1 MAFNKDKVLQAAQE
15 LIGKGKIPEA
25 IREYQRLL
33 SQDPRDQNALNTVGD
48 LYARSKNIPEAVRY
62 YTKLAD
68 VYVKEGFLVRGI
80 AMFKKISK
88 LDPGDTNAMERLADL
103 YTMQGLL
110 SEARAQYLHL
120 AEMYLKGS
128 QAPQAMQIMQKVLDL
143 DPENLKIQERLANL
157 YERHNQP
164 VEAAQIYRKLA
175 ERLLGEEQ
183 TDEALKRAEKAV
195 ELAPEHPAVRLAQA
209 RALQRA
215 GRAPEGLAALEKI
228 PNLEEQVEALE
239 LLLALRLET
248 GQPDAAFE
256 LAEKLFAADPH
267 KIGGLVQLARYS
279 AKQGDGGRAVELLQ
293 RVTDAAL
300 DHDPFHVLEAVREV
314 VGLLP
319 ASPEGL
325 GLLARCAREVGD
337 PTTLQSA
344 LARQAHAALEAQNFA
359 RAKEIY
365 DELVAID
372 PNNAEYS
379 RGLNKARAGLGEAAV
394 VVETPGEAPPVFAE
408 QLEPAPAQI
417 ELDEETQAYF
427 NSTIT
432 DIDLFS
438 SYGMTDKALELAQQ
452 LIQRLPQHPQANE
465 KVLDLYIA
473 TSNGPGVVEVARRL
487 EGYHRE
493 MGNFQRAEELRQLG
507 AQYAHAPAAA
517 APAEEA
523 PAAEAEV
530 LPEAPVEA
538 APAEVPAAAEEIDLS
553 AEWMAAATPEE
564 AEPAP
569 AAAEIFEAPAP
580 AEPEPALVPEPAVFN
595 AKEATEEIEFYLNQ
609 GMLDMAR
616 DVVGRY
622 EGEFPDEPAVAEL
635 RERVEAAAAAPPPVP
650 AAEEAPA
657 PAEAVEEEPEP
668 VAAEAEATEGETYDL
683 VLEEQPKEEAAP
695 AGAMGADSFFSDL
708 AGELD
713 EALAG
718 KEAPPPGKGAP
729 AAPAKAAKAPPPIAA
744 PATPTLGALAEVFD
758 EFKADMGEVEE
769 VEDIETHYNL
779 GIAYKEMGLHDE
791 AISEFQKASKA
802 AEKQRAHTNFFQC
815 CILLGHCFME
825 KGHPQIAAR
834 WYERALKTPGVD
846 EEGATALRYDMGV
859 ALEQAGD
866 RKGALNCFLEVY
878 GSNVDYRD
886 VGDRIRELQ
895 GA

>member
-15 LIGKGKIPEA
+15 LIAKGKVPDA

-33 SQDPRDQNALNTVGD
+33 AQDPRDQNALNTVGD

-68 VYVKEGFLVRGI
+68 VYVKDGFLVRGI

-88 LDPGDTNAMERLADL
+88 LAVSDTNAMERLADL

-110 SEARAQYLHL
+110 SEARAQYLQL
-120 AEMYLKGS
+120 AELYLKGN

-143 DPENLKIQERLANL
+143 DPENLKIQEKLAGL
-157 YERHNQP
+157 YERHGQP
-164 VEAAQIYRKLA
+164 VEAAQIHRKLS
-175 ERLLGEEQ
+175 ERLLREDQNE
-183 TDEALKRAEKAV
+183 EALKRAERAV

-215 GRAPEGLAALEKI
+215 GRAQEALGALGKI
-228 PNLEEQVEALE
+228 PNLEEQVEPLE

-248 GQPDAAFE
+248 GQPEAAFE

-279 AKQGDGGRAVELLQ
+279 AKQGDAARAVELLQ

-300 DHDPFHVLEAVREV
+300 EHDPFHVLEAVREV

-319 ASPEGL
+319 DSPEGL
-325 GLLARCAREVGD
+325 ALLARAAREVGD
-337 PTTLQSA
+337 QGTLQTA
-344 LARQAHAALEAQNFA
+344 LALQGRAALEREDFA
-359 RAKEIY
+359 RAKPLF

-372 PNNAEYS
+372 PNNSEYS
-379 RGLNKARAGLGEAAV
+379 HGLNRARAGLGEAAAV
-394 VVETPGEAPPVFAE
+394 TETPQEAPPAFAE
-408 QLEPAPAQI
+408 QLEPPPAQI

-438 SYGMTDKALELAQQ
+438 SYGMTDKALELAKQ
-452 LIQRLPQHPQANE
+452 LLERLPQHPQANE
-465 KVLDLYIA
+465 KVLDLFIA

-487 EGYHRE
+487 EHYHRE

-507 AQYAHAPAAA
+507 AQYGHAPAAA
-517 APAEEA
+517 TAPAPGA
-523 PAAEAEV
+523 SVAADV
-530 LPEAPVEA
+530 VPEAPVEA
-538 APAEVPAAAEEIDLS
+538 APVEAPAADEIDLS
-553 AEWMAAATPEE
+553 AEWMAAAAPEE

-569 AAAEIFEAPAP
+569 SAAEVFAAAPP
-580 AEPEPALVPEPAVFN
+580 AEPEPAPEPAVFN

-622 EGEFPDEPAVAEL
+622 EGEFPGESAVAEL
-635 RERVEAAAAAPPPVP
+635 RARVEAAAAAPPLSR
-650 AAEEAPA
+650 AEEAPA
-657 PAEAVEEEPEP
+657 PTAVPEPEP
-668 VAAEAEATEGETYDL
+668 VAAEGEAAEGDTYDL
-683 VLEEQPKEEAAP
+683 VLEEQPKAEPAA
-695 AGAMGADSFFSDL
+695 AGSMTADSFFSDL

-713 EALAG
+713 EALADKG
-718 KEAPPPGKGAP
+718 APQPAKRAKGAP
-729 AAPAKAAKAPPPIAA
+729 AAPAKAARAPAPPSRA
-744 PATPTLGALAEVFD
+744 PAAPTLGALAEVFD

-802 AEKQRAHTNFFQC
+802 AEKQRAYQNLFQC

>member
-15 LIGKGKIPEA
+15 LIAKGKVPDA

-33 SQDPRDQNALNTVGD
+33 TQDPRDQNALNTIGD
-48 LYARSKNIPEAVRY
+48 LYARSKNVPEAVRY

-68 VYVKEGFLVRGI
+68 VYVKDGFLVRGI

-88 LDPGDTNAMERLADL
+88 LDVNDTNAMERLADL

-110 SEARAQYLHL
+110 SEARAQYLQL
-120 AEMYLKGS
+120 AEIYLKGN

-143 DPENLKIQERLANL
+143 DPENVKIQERLANL
-157 YERHNQP
+157 YERHGQP

-175 ERLLGEEQ
+175 ERLLREDQ
-183 TDEALKRAEKAV
+183 TEEALKRAEKAV

-209 RALQRA
+209 RALHQA
-215 GRAPEGLAALEKI
+215 GRAQEALAALEKV
-228 PNLEEQVEALE
+228 PNLQEHAEAGE
-239 LLLALRLET
+239 LLLTLRLET
-248 GQPDAAFE
+248 GQAEAATE
-256 LAEKLFAADPH
+256 LAESIFAADPH
-267 KIGGLVQLARYS
+267 KVGGLLQLSRYA
-279 AKQGDGGRAVELLQ
+279 AKQGDATRAVELLQ

-300 DHDPFHVLEAVREV
+300 EHDPFHVLEAVREV
-314 VGLLP
+314 VGQLP
-319 ASPEGL
+319 DSPEGL
-325 GLLARCAREVGD
+325 ALLARAAREVGD
-337 PTTLQSA
+337 QKTLQSA
-344 LARQAHAALEAQNFA
+344 LARQGHAALARQNFA
-359 RAKEIY
+359 RAKEVY
-365 DELVAID
+365 DELVSLD
-372 PNNAEYS
+372 PSNGEYS
-379 RGLNKARAGLGEAAV
+379 HGLNKARAGLGEAAA
-394 VVETPGEAPPVFAE
+394 VVEAPGEAPPVFAE
-408 QLEPAPAQI
+408 QLEPPPAQI

-427 NSTIT
+427 SSTMT

-438 SYGMTDKALELAQQ
+438 SYGMTDKALELARQ

-465 KVLDLYIA
+465 KLLDLFIA
-473 TSNGPGVVEVARRL
+473 TSNSGGVAEVSRRL
-487 EGYHRE
+487 EGYYRE
-493 MGNFQRAEELRQLG
+493 VGNYQRAEELRQLG
-507 AQYAHAPAAA
+507 AQYTHAPAEAA
-517 APAEEA
+517 VVPEA
-523 PAAEAEV
+523 PVAA
-530 LPEAPVEA
+530 APVEA
-538 APAEVPAAAEEIDLS
+538 ALAEAAGEIDLS
-553 AEWMAAATPEE
+553 AEWMAAATTEE
-564 AEPAP
+564 AAP
-569 AAAEIFEAPAP
+569 VA
-580 AEPEPALVPEPAVFN
+580 PEPAPEPAVYN
-595 AKEATEEIEFYLNQ
+595 AKEATDEIEFYLNQ

-616 DVVGRY
+616 DVAGRY
-622 EGEFPDEPAVAEL
+622 EHEFPGEPAVAEL
-635 RERVEAAAAAPPPVP
+635 RARVEAAAAAP
-650 AAEEAPA
+650 APA
-657 PAEAVEEEPEP
+657 PAVEEEPLEVSAATPEP
-668 VAAEAEATEGETYDL
+668 AAAEAEEGESYDL
-683 VLEEQPKEEAAP
+683 VLEEQPKAEPAVAA
-695 AGAMGADSFFSDL
+695 ASTADSFFSDL

-718 KEAPPPGKGAP
+718 KQAPPPAKGKGAGKAP
-729 AAPAKAAKAPPPIAA
+729 AAPAKAKAPPVAA
-744 PATPTLGALAEVFD
+744 ATPTLGALAEVFD

-802 AEKQRAHTNFFQC
+802 AEKQRAHSNLFQC

-834 WYERALKTPGVD
+834 WYERALRTPGVD

>member
-1 MAFNKDKVLQAAQE
+1 
-15 LIGKGKIPEA
+15 
-25 IREYQRLL
+25 
-33 SQDPRDQNALNTVGD
+33 
-48 LYARSKNIPEAVRY
+48 
-62 YTKLAD
+62 
-68 VYVKEGFLVRGI
+68 
-80 AMFKKISK
+80 
-88 LDPGDTNAMERLADL
+88 
-103 YTMQGLL
+103 LL
-110 SEARAQYLHL
+110 SEARVQYLQL
-120 AEMYLKGS
+120 AEIHLKGN
-128 QAPQAMQIMQKVLDL
+128 QAAQAMQIMQKVLDL
-143 DPENLKIQERLANL
+143 DPENVKIQEKLAGL
-157 YERHNQP
+157 YERHGQP

-175 ERLLGEEQ
+175 ERLLREEQ
-183 TDEALKRAEKAV
+183 TEEALKRAEKAV

-209 RALQRA
+209 RALHRS
-215 GRAPEGLAALEKI
+215 GRAPEALTALEKI
-228 PNLEEQVEALE
+228 PNLEEQMEALE
-239 LLLALRLET
+239 LLLTLRLEA
-248 GQPDAAFE
+248 GQPDAAVE
-256 LAEKLFAADPH
+256 LAERLVAADPH

-279 AKQGDGGRAVELLQ
+279 AKQGEGARAVELLQ

-300 DHDPFHVLEAVREV
+300 EHDPFHVLEAVREV

-319 ASPEGL
+319 DSPEGL
-325 GLLARCAREVGD
+325 ELLARAAREVGD
-337 PTTLQSA
+337 QATLQSA
-344 LARQAHAALEAQNFA
+344 LARQAHAALERQDFA
-359 RAKEIY
+359 RAKGLY

-372 PNNAEYS
+372 PNNSEYS
-379 RGLNKARAGLGEAAV
+379 HGLNKARAGLGEAAAV
-394 VVETPGEAPPVFAE
+394 TEMPSEAPPIFAE

-438 SYGMTDKALELAQQ
+438 SYGMTEKALELAQQ
-452 LIQRLPQHPQANE
+452 LLQRLPQQPQANE

-487 EGYHRE
+487 EGYYRE

-507 AQYAHAPAAA
+507 AQYGHAPAAA
-517 APAEEA
+517 APAAEA
-523 PAAEAEV
+523 PAPAEV
-530 LPEAPVEA
+530 VPEAPIEPAPVEA
-538 APAEVPAAAEEIDLS
+538 PAAEEIDLS
-553 AEWMAAATPEE
+553 AEWMAAATTEE

-569 AAAEIFEAPAP
+569 APMFEAPAP
-580 AEPEPALVPEPAVFN
+580 PAPEPAVFN
-595 AKEATEEIEFYLNQ
+595 AREATDEIEFYLKQ

-622 EGEFPDEPAVAEL
+622 EGEFPREPAVAEL
-635 RERVEAAAAAPPPVP
+635 RARVEAAAAAPAP
-650 AAEEAPA
+650 AVEEAPA
-657 PAEAVEEEPEP
+657 AEVPEPEP
-668 VAAEAEATEGETYDL
+668 VAAEADTEEGESYDL
-683 VLEEQPKEEAAP
+683 VLEEQPKAEP
-695 AGAMGADSFFSDL
+695 AKAGGMTADSFFSDL

-713 EALAG
+713 EALSE
-718 KEAPPPGKGAP
+718 KQAPPPAKGKGAP
-729 AAPAKAAKAPPPIAA
+729 AAPARAAKVPAPPSGA
-744 PATPTLGALAEVFD
+744 PSTPTLGALAEVFD

-802 AEKQRAHTNFFQC
+802 AEKQRAHTNLFQC

-846 EEGATALRYDMGV
+846 EEGTTALRYDMGV

>member
-15 LIGKGKIPEA
+15 LIAKGKIPDA

-33 SQDPRDQNALNTVGD
+33 AQDPRDQNALNTVGD
-48 LYARSKNIPEAVRY
+48 LYARSKNVTEAVRY

-88 LDPGDTNAMERLADL
+88 LAVTDTNAMERLADL

-110 SEARAQYLHL
+110 SEARAQYLQL
-120 AEMYLKGS
+120 AEIYLKGN

-143 DPENLKIQERLANL
+143 DPENVKIQEKLATL
-157 YERHNQP
+157 YERHGQP

-175 ERLLGEEQ
+175 ERLLREDQNE
-183 TDEALKRAEKAV
+183 EALKRAERAV

-215 GRAPEGLAALEKI
+215 GRAQDALAALEKI

-279 AKQGDGGRAVELLQ
+279 AKQGDSARAVELLQ

-300 DHDPFHVLEAVREV
+300 QHDPFHVLEAVREV

-319 ASPEGL
+319 GSPEGL
-325 GLLARCAREVGD
+325 ELLARAAREVGD
-337 PTTLQSA
+337 QATLQSA
-344 LARQAHAALEAQNFA
+344 LARQGHTALERQDFT
-359 RAKEIY
+359 RAKGLY

-372 PNNAEYS
+372 PSNAEYS
-379 RGLNKARAGLGEAAV
+379 HGLNKARAGLGETAA
-394 VVETPGEAPPVFAE
+394 VVETPGEAPPAFAE

-438 SYGMTDKALELAQQ
+438 SYGMTDKALELAKQ
-452 LIQRLPQHPQANE
+452 LLERLPQHPQANE
-465 KVLDLYIA
+465 KVLDLFIA

-487 EGYHRE
+487 EHYHRE
-493 MGNFQRAEELRQLG
+493 MGNFQRADELRQLG
-507 AQYAHAPAAA
+507 AQYGRVPAAA
-517 APAEEA
+517 APVEEA
-523 PAAEAEV
+523 PAAAEAV
-530 LPEAPVEA
+530 PEAPVEA
-538 APAEVPAAAEEIDLS
+538 APAEVPAAEEIDLS
-553 AEWMAAATPEE
+553 AEWMAAAAPEE

-569 AAAEIFEAPAP
+569 AETLEAPPP
-580 AEPEPALVPEPAVFN
+580 AEPEPAPVPEPAVFN
-595 AKEATEEIEFYLNQ
+595 AKEATEEIGFYLNQ

-616 DVVGRY
+616 DFVGRY
-622 EGEFPDEPAVAEL
+622 EGEFPGEPAVAEL
-635 RERVEAAAAAPPPVP
+635 RARVEAAAAAPAP

-657 PAEAVEEEPEP
+657 PAEVPEPEP
-668 VAAEAEATEGETYDL
+668 VAPLGGEAAEGETYDL
-683 VLEEQPKEEAAP
+683 VLEEQPKAEPAAK
-695 AGAMGADSFFSDL
+695 GAMAADSFFSDL

-718 KEAPPPGKGAP
+718 KGAP
-729 AAPAKAAKAPPPIAA
+729 QPAKGKPTAPAKAAKTPPPVAA

-802 AEKQRAHTNFFQC
+802 AEKQRAHTNLFQC